1 MAGLNTFLRE
11 GNMLEGKKILITG
24 VRNKRS
30 AAFWIT
36 KEVLNRG
43 AEVVLTSPDVERT
56 KRAADRLPE
65 PPPVWELDV
74 TEPATM
80 EKAREMI
87 EGSWGELDGLVH
99 SIAYADRD
107 CIDPDFF
114 KADRDQ
120 VLNGF
125 EISSFSLFT
134 LAQEFSP
141 LMNDGGSIVSL
152 SFDTGKIWPPYG
164 WMNFFKMALEY
175 FTKMLAVRLGDD
187 GIRVNSISAG
197 TMKTLSARGI
207 PGFSTMA
214 EEYDEL
220 APLDWDSSG
229 SQEYVANVSA
239 WLLSE
244 MSDMVTGE
252 VVHVDGG
259 ANVKSGYGF
268 QE

>member
-1 MAGLNTFLRE
+1 
-11 GNMLEGKKILITG
+11 MLEGKKILITG

-43 AEVVLTSPDVERT
+43 ADVVLTSPDVERT

-134 LAQEFSP
+134 MAQEFSP

-152 SFDTGKIWPPYG
+152 SFDTEKIWPPYG